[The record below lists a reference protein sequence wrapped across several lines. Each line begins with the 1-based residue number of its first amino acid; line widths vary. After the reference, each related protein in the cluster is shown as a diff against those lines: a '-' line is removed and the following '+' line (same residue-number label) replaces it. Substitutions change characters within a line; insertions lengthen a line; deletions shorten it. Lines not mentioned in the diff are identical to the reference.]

1 MLNRRALAI
10 GLITILLCLPALAQN
25 GTDKNP
31 LDRIRQEEKNN
42 SQIMKT
48 MNDDSSGVWS

>member
-25 GTDKNP
+25 GADKNP